1 MTLTLEERKAVVET
15 RLGKAVRVYGEAKG
29 VLTLGYWETI
39 ANRLYYAAYNA
50 VSALLIANGDDP
62 HTHSGVI
69 HLLGQKFVTKGL
81 VSSEIGQL
89 YHTLFSI
96 RQTGD
101 YDDSYSLSEAD
112 VAPYVEPTGKLI
124 EEVAS
129 LARKFCES

>member
-15 RLGKAVRVYGEAKG
+15 RLGKALRAYGEAKG

-39 ANRLYYAAYNA
+39 ANRLYYAAYDA
-50 VSALLIANGDDP
+50 VSALLIATGDNP

-69 HLLGQKFVTKGL
+69 HLWGQKFVTTGL
-81 VSSEIGQL
+81 VSSETGQL
-89 YHTLFSI
+89 YHRLFSL

-124 EEVAS
+124 DEVAS